1 MRVICLFFVFS
12 IIFSAANAQS
22 KVSVPDSSKPVDTVE
37 ASCGECQFKMEG
49 KGCHL
54 AVRMNGKSYFVDG
67 TSLDDHGDAHASDG
81 FCEAVRK
88 AEVQGELVND
98 RFRVTYF
105 KLLPEVKEKKMKNK
119 DKNKKDS

>member
-1 MRVICLFFVFS
+1 MKVLLTLSCMLLL
-12 IIFSAANAQS
+12 FSAASGQS
-22 KVSVPDSSKPVDTVE
+22 KISVPDSTKKIIPVE

-67 TSLDDHGDAHASDG
+67 TSIDDHGDAHGHDG

-88 AEVQGELVND
+88 AEVQGEVVNN
-98 RFRVTYF
+98 RFKATYF
-105 KLLPEVKEKKMKNK
+105 KLLPVAKAKPQQ
-119 DKNKKDS
+119 